1 MTAHHQPQPNPIPTP
16 SPRQPRTLAIKAA
29 KIVVFG
35 TLGAIA
41 MAAPVVASAVGDDD
55 GERGPHHACWEDLLD
70 AAETDAEEHEA
81 FETALADCGIPLFGR
96 TWRVTID

>member
-1 MTAHHQPQPNPIPTP
+1 MPNP
-16 SPRQPRTLAIKAA
+16 RQSQSLATKAA

-41 MAAPVVASAVGDDD
+41 MAAPVVASAAADHDD

-70 AAETDAEEHEA
+70 AAETDAEEHAA